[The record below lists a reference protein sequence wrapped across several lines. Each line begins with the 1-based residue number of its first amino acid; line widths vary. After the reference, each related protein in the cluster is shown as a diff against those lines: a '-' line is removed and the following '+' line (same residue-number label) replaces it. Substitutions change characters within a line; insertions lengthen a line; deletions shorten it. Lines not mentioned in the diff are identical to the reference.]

1 MSNRFCC
8 NLFIL
13 KNKKRAPV
21 VLYVK
26 EKSNKSVTIGIK
38 SEDLF
43 EYGDVDFSYQVTGVR
58 DGFENEEVIVDEAAL
73 FKERVASQNNEVKR
87 RIEVRTQKAIKMSK
101 ETMAKRGKSEQ

>member
-1 MSNRFCC
+1 VPKGSERCSSSPT
-8 NLFIL
+8 
-13 KNKKRAPV
+13 KKRAPV

-58 DGFENEEVIVDEAAL
+58 EVS
-73 FKERVASQNNEVKR
+73 RVK
-87 RIEVRTQKAIKMSK
+87 
-101 ETMAKRGKSEQ
+101 KS